1 MISLCRA
8 NSAVA
13 LARVFG
19 PVAVGPVFSKSRSPR
34 IYARDARAV
43 PISRLGGE
51 EESPAEAPFEPPPVL
66 VLCSTCRQPI
76 RRNEVLSISFCPI
89 HGLSQPFT
97 LIWLARKW
105 VRGA

>member
-1 MISLCRA
+1 MISPFRA

-34 IYARDARAV
+34 IDARAV

-51 EESPAEAPFEPPPVL
+51 EESPAEAPFEPAPVL

-89 HGLSQPFT
+89 HGLSQPLT